1 MIKKTLKFTLS
12 ALLLSAAGSA
22 FAAGPVTLSDGT
34 EVSWKDFADVING
47 TTKPTAAT
55 VSETAKNEALQA
67 YNDALDEQTSAAAT
81 VKELQDN
88 LNALTKQ
95 LAVANDTLTARI
107 QTRDGIMP
115 QTVTKNL
122 KYADAG
128 WFKTQQTAFNAFK
141 DIYDAEAAGG
151 EVWYYV
157 PTSGRSRTLYLSFV
171 NPGSAIPA
179 TGATYTKA
187 TADEFYENV
196 IKASA
201 VTFTSV
207 KVFLGFEENS
217 TTAYNYTVGSNGL
230 YSVPNYSSTTA
241 KADLLNIV
249 ESGFITLGEQS
260 TGATESVPTAAYTW
274 ANNRVQAQQ
283 AIVDGLKGQITKAQ
297 EDLEEPT
304 ATLNDANEAVATK
317 KAAYDKAVED
327 YDAAV
332 EKAAADALLNYQDV
346 TLNANVDA
354 TTAITASDYK
364 GTIDGNNKVINVASG
379 NLFKKF
385 SGQLSNAAIN
395 GTFASS
401 YATATF
407 DNVAVNAGT
416 AFRYYDGHGTLYA
429 TAISSLG
436 QLGFVARESFG
447 VDFAN
452 SKLAAKSET
461 TTVYDITVYGAAT
474 SQSYVTKN
482 GTTLTGKGGA
492 TVTIGDN
499 VFVKSATSDLT
510 GINNVYYAD
519 GGVNVCDNV
528 LIKDGVN
535 FYCPEDITATALTY
549 ERSFSEGMNTVCLP
563 FTLSHNENITA
574 ICEYDRETTEKFWF
588 TYVAGD
594 IEANTPALLFAA
606 AGFENIVLSDVKVAK
621 TDNQVVGPA
630 GNDQANS
637 RSFGTLKKVN
647 AGEFSGEFDSNK
659 VYGLHGDKFQLAG
672 TSASFNPFR
681 MVISSLNAPAA
692 AMPNAPR
699 RIAIADENGVDITDL
714 IIGDNYEVNGVED
727 IVSDAPEFGI
737 SGGQGEIVIT
747 SDVDYGKVVVYTV
760 DGKAV
765 AAANVVA
772 GTTAVNVE
780 KGLYIVMGKKVM
792 VK

>member
-1 MIKKTLKFTLS
+1 MVKKTLKFTLS

-22 FAAGPVTLSDGT
+22 YAAGPVTLSDGNT
-34 EVSWKDFADVING
+34 VSWKDFADVING
-47 TTKPTAAT
+47 TVKPTGAA
-55 VSETAKNEALQA
+55 VSDAAKNEALQA
-67 YNDALDEQTSAAAT
+67 YNDAVATQKEKQDAFDAQQAKVDAAQTAYDTENGKIKGLEDA
-81 VKELQDN
+81 
-88 LNALTKQ
+88 LN
-95 LAVANDTLTARI
+95 RI
-107 QTRDGIMP
+107 QPATRIP
-115 QTVTKNL
+115 
-122 KYADAG
+122 KYSDYD
-128 WFKTQQTAFNAFK
+128 WFKTQRSNYNTVLEYVTNETGTEPNVTYYLTAGLSK
-141 DIYDAEAAGG
+141 
-151 EVWYYV
+151 V
-157 PTSGRSRTLYLSFV
+157 LYLSFESGV
-171 NPGSAIPA
+171 TPAKPADTDKAQWKTVKVSQFYTDVIEA
-179 TGATYTKA
+179 TGVK
-187 TADEFYENV
+187 F
-196 IKASA
+196 S
-201 VTFTSV
+201 SV
-207 KVFLGFEENS
+207 KVFLGYKEGS
-217 TTAYNYTVGSNGL
+217 TTEYNYTVGTDGYMSVSGYSSADKEGL
-230 YSVPNYSSTTA
+230 FDAIATTFETMSMQDASTTA
-241 KADLLNIV
+241 
-249 ESGFITLGEQS
+249 E
-260 TGATESVPTAAYTW
+260 PTPAYI
-274 ANNRVQAQQ
+274 A
-283 AIVDGLKGQITKAQ
+283 AQ
-297 EDLEEPT
+297 EALEAQEALVAEKLT
-304 ATLNDANEAVATK
+304 ALNDAKTALVPFQTALDDANEAVTTT

-332 EKAAADALLNYQDV
+332 EAAAANALTAYQNV

-364 GTIDGNNKVINVASG
+364 GTIKGKGFVINIPSG
-379 NLFKKF
+379 ALFDTFTGK
-385 SGQLSNAAIN
+385 LSNVAIN
-395 GTFASS
+395 GTFAES
-401 YATATF
+401 YAGASF

-416 AFRYYDGHGTLYA
+416 AFRFYDGHGTLYA

-452 SKLAAKSET
+452 NKLAQKSPA
-461 TTVYDITVYGAAT
+461 TTVYDITVYGAST

-492 TVTIGDN
+492 TVTIPDN
-499 VFVKSATSDLT
+499 VFAKSATSDLT

-549 ERSFSEGMNTVCLP
+549 ERTFSEGMNTVCLP

>member
-22 FAAGPVTLSDGT
+22 FAAGPVTLSDGKT
-34 EVSWKDFADVING
+34 TVSWKEFADVINSG
-47 TTKPTAAT
+47 KAPVAD
-55 VSETAKNEALQA
+55 VDSTAKATAWKN
-67 YNDALDEQTSAAAT
+67 YTDALATQKEKQKAVDDQQALVDAAQEAYDTENGKIKGLEDALNRVQPAT
-81 VKELQDN
+81 RIPKYSDYKWFNDQRSNYNSVLDYVTN
-88 LNALTKQ
+88 LT
-95 LAVANDTLTARI
+95 
-107 QTRDGIMP
+107 
-115 QTVTKNL
+115 
-122 KYADAG
+122 
-128 WFKTQQTAFNAFK
+128 
-141 DIYDAEAAGG
+141 GG
-151 EVWYYV
+151 EPNVIYYLSAGLSKV
-157 PTSGRSRTLYLSFV
+157 LYLSFDGV
-171 NPGSAIPA
+171 TPSKPA
-179 TGATYTKA
+179 NTDKA
-187 TADEFYENV
+187 AWTTVSVSKFYEDV
-196 IKASA
+196 IESSSVKFS
-201 VTFTSV
+201 SV
-207 KVFLGFEENS
+207 KVFLGYKAGS
-217 TTAYNYTVGSNGL
+217 TTEFNYTVGTDGYMSVSG
-230 YSVPNYSSTTA
+230 YSSADKEGVFDAIATTFETMSMQDASTTA
-241 KADLLNIV
+241 EPTQAYIDAQD
-249 ESGFITLGEQS
+249 TLE
-260 TGATESVPTAAYTW
+260 
-274 ANNRVQAQQ
+274 
-283 AIVDGLKGQITKAQ
+283 AQ
-297 EDLEEPT
+297 EDLVAVKLADLNKEKAALTPLQT
-304 ATLNDANEAVATK
+304 ALNTANETVATT
-317 KAAYDKAVED
+317 KAAFIDEANK

-332 EKAAADALLNYQDV
+332 EKAAADALQNYQEV
-346 TLNANVDA
+346 SLNANVDA
-354 TTAITASDYK
+354 NTAITASDYK
-364 GTIDGNNKVINVASG
+364 GTIDGNSNVINVASG

-385 SGQLSNAAIN
+385 TGQLSNAAVN
-395 GTFASS
+395 GTFAGS
-401 YATATF
+401 YAGATF
-407 DNVAVNAGT
+407 DNVAVNAADG
-416 AFRYYDGHGTLYA
+416 FRYYDGHGSQYA
-429 TAISSLG
+429 TAINSLG
-436 QLGFVARESFG
+436 QLGFVARASFG

-461 TTVYDITVYGAAT
+461 TTVYDITVYGAST
-474 SQSYVTKN
+474 TQNYVTKN

-492 TVTIGDN
+492 TVTIPDN
-499 VFVKSATSDLT
+499 VFAKSATSDLT

-519 GGVNVCDNV
+519 GSVNVCDNV

-563 FTLSHNENITA
+563 FTLSHGENISA
-574 ICEYDRETTEKFWF
+574 ICTYDRETTEKFWF

-594 IEANTPALLFAA
+594 IEANTPALLFADA
-606 AGFENIVLSDVKVAK
+606 AFENIKLAGVKVAK

-681 MVISSLNAPAA
+681 MVISSLNAPANA
-692 AMPNAPR
+692 LPNAPR

-714 IIGDNYEVNGVED
+714 IIGEDYEVNGVED

>member
-22 FAAGPVTLSDGT
+22 FAAGPVTLSDGKT
-34 EVSWKDFADVING
+34 TVSWKEFADVINSG
-47 TTKPTAAT
+47 KAPVAD
-55 VSETAKNEALQA
+55 VDSTAKATAWKN
-67 YNDALDEQTSAAAT
+67 YTDALATQKEKQKAVNDQQALVDAAQEAYDTENGKIKGLEDALNRVQPAT
-81 VKELQDN
+81 RIPKYSDYKWFNDQRSNYNSVLDYVTN
-88 LNALTKQ
+88 LT
-95 LAVANDTLTARI
+95 
-107 QTRDGIMP
+107 
-115 QTVTKNL
+115 
-122 KYADAG
+122 
-128 WFKTQQTAFNAFK
+128 
-141 DIYDAEAAGG
+141 GG
-151 EVWYYV
+151 EPYVIYYLSAGLSKV
-157 PTSGRSRTLYLSFV
+157 LYLSFDGV
-171 NPGSAIPA
+171 TPSKPA
-179 TGATYTKA
+179 NTDKA
-187 TADEFYENV
+187 AWTTVSVSKFYEDV
-196 IKASA
+196 IESSSVKFS
-201 VTFTSV
+201 SV
-207 KVFLGFEENS
+207 KVFLGYKAGS
-217 TTAYNYTVGSNGL
+217 TTEFNYTVGTDGYMSVSG
-230 YSVPNYSSTTA
+230 YSSADKEGVFDAIATTFETMSMQDASTTA
-241 KADLLNIV
+241 EPTQAYIDAQD
-249 ESGFITLGEQS
+249 TLE
-260 TGATESVPTAAYTW
+260 
-274 ANNRVQAQQ
+274 
-283 AIVDGLKGQITKAQ
+283 AQ
-297 EDLEEPT
+297 EDLVADKLADLNKEKAALTPLQT
-304 ATLNDANEAVATK
+304 ALNTANETVATT
-317 KAAYDKAVED
+317 KAAFIDEANK

-332 EKAAADALLNYQDV
+332 EKAAADALQNYQEV
-346 TLNANVDA
+346 SLNANVDA
-354 TTAITASDYK
+354 NTAITASDYK
-364 GTIDGNNKVINVASG
+364 GTIDGNSNVINVASG

-385 SGQLSNAAIN
+385 TGQLSNAAVN
-395 GTFASS
+395 GTFAGS
-401 YATATF
+401 YAGATF
-407 DNVAVNAGT
+407 DNVAVNAADG
-416 AFRYYDGHGTLYA
+416 FRYYDGHGSQYA
-429 TAISSLG
+429 TAINSLG
-436 QLGFVARESFG
+436 QLGFVARASFG

-461 TTVYDITVYGAAT
+461 TTVYDITVYGAST
-474 SQSYVTKN
+474 TQNYVTKN

-492 TVTIGDN
+492 TVTIPDN
-499 VFVKSATSDLT
+499 VFAKSATSDLT

-519 GGVNVCDNV
+519 GSVNVCDNV

-563 FTLSHNENITA
+563 FTLSHGENISA
-574 ICEYDRETTEKFWF
+574 ICTYDRETTEKFWF

-594 IEANTPALLFAA
+594 IEANTPALLFADA
-606 AGFENIVLSDVKVAK
+606 AFENIKLAGVKVAK

-681 MVISSLNAPAA
+681 MVISSLNAPANA
-692 AMPNAPR
+692 LPNAPR

-714 IIGDNYEVNGVED
+714 IIGEDYEVNGVED

>member
-22 FAAGPVTLSDGT
+22 FAAGPVTLSDGKT
-34 EVSWKDFADVING
+34 TVSWKEFADVINSG
-47 TTKPTAAT
+47 KAPVAD
-55 VSETAKNEALQA
+55 VDSTAKATAWKN
-67 YNDALDEQTSAAAT
+67 YTDALATQKEKQKAVDDQQALVDAAQEAYDTENGKIKGLEDALNRVQPAT
-81 VKELQDN
+81 RIPKYSDYKWFNDQRSNYNSVLDYVTN
-88 LNALTKQ
+88 LT
-95 LAVANDTLTARI
+95 
-107 QTRDGIMP
+107 
-115 QTVTKNL
+115 
-122 KYADAG
+122 
-128 WFKTQQTAFNAFK
+128 
-141 DIYDAEAAGG
+141 GG
-151 EVWYYV
+151 EPNVIYYLSAGLSKV
-157 PTSGRSRTLYLSFV
+157 LYLSFDGV
-171 NPGSAIPA
+171 TPSKPA
-179 TGATYTKA
+179 NTDKA
-187 TADEFYENV
+187 AWTTVSVSKFYEDV
-196 IKASA
+196 IESSSVKFS
-201 VTFTSV
+201 SV
-207 KVFLGFEENS
+207 KVFLGYKAGS
-217 TTAYNYTVGSNGL
+217 TTEFNYTVGTDGYMSVSG
-230 YSVPNYSSTTA
+230 YSSADKEGVFDAIATTFETMSMQDASTTA
-241 KADLLNIV
+241 EPTQAYIDAQD
-249 ESGFITLGEQS
+249 TLE
-260 TGATESVPTAAYTW
+260 
-274 ANNRVQAQQ
+274 
-283 AIVDGLKGQITKAQ
+283 AQ
-297 EDLEEPT
+297 EDLVADKLADLNKEKAALTPLQT
-304 ATLNDANEAVATK
+304 ALNTANETVATT
-317 KAAYDKAVED
+317 KAAFIDEANK

-332 EKAAADALLNYQDV
+332 EKAAADALQNYQEV
-346 TLNANVDA
+346 SLNANVDA
-354 TTAITASDYK
+354 NTAITASDYK
-364 GTIDGNNKVINVASG
+364 GTIDGNSNVINVASG

-385 SGQLSNAAIN
+385 TGQLSNAAVN
-395 GTFASS
+395 GTFAGS
-401 YATATF
+401 YAGATF
-407 DNVAVNAGT
+407 DNVAVNAADG
-416 AFRYYDGHGTLYA
+416 FRYYDGHGSQYA
-429 TAISSLG
+429 TAINSLG
-436 QLGFVARESFG
+436 QLGFVARASFG

-461 TTVYDITVYGAAT
+461 TTVYDITVYGAST
-474 SQSYVTKN
+474 TQNYVTKN

-492 TVTIGDN
+492 TVTIPDN
-499 VFVKSATSDLT
+499 VFAKSATSDLT

-519 GGVNVCDNV
+519 GSVNVCDNV

-563 FTLSHNENITA
+563 FTLSHGENISA
-574 ICEYDRETTEKFWF
+574 ICTYDRETTEKFWF

-594 IEANTPALLFAA
+594 IEANTPALLFADA
-606 AGFENIVLSDVKVAK
+606 AFENIKLAGVKVAK

-681 MVISSLNAPAA
+681 MVISSLNAPANA
-692 AMPNAPR
+692 LPNAPR

-714 IIGDNYEVNGVED
+714 IIGEDYEVNGVED